1 MPVAATSRIKK
12 PAAPAKA
19 KLKALPK
26 VLPKVMPKLEPVRD
40 AERTRRAILDAAE
53 IEFAG
58 KGLAG
63 ARVDIIAEESCANKR
78 MLYYYFGSKDDLY
91 VAVLERAYGAMRER
105 ERELNFTNLEPLEAI
120 KTLIEFKFDYYVENP
135 RIIPLLAAEN
145 MNGGKYLKRSRRL
158 RDMHL
163 SLIDMIRKVLV
174 AGERQGTVR
183 PGVDPFQL
191 YVSFSALSYFYF
203 SNAATLS
210 AAFGRDLMSAA
221 ERKARRAHAVEVIT
235 SYVKAR

>member
-1 MPVAATSRIKK
+1 MK
-12 PAAPAKA
+12 AKA
-19 KLKALPK
+19 
-26 VLPKVMPKLEPVRD
+26 KLEPVRD
-40 AERTRRAILDAAE
+40 AERTKRALLDAAE
-53 IEFAG
+53 VEFAA

-63 ARVDIIAEESCANKR
+63 ARVDVIAEEASANKR
-78 MLYYYFGSKDDLY
+78 MLYYYFGSKQALY
-91 VAVLERAYGAMRER
+91 MAVLERAYGAMRER
-105 ERELNFTNLEPLEAI
+105 ERELNFTNLEPLDAI
-120 KTLIEFKFDYYVENP
+120 RTLVEFKFDYYVAHP

-163 SLIDMIRKVLV
+163 SLIDMIRKVL
-174 AGERQGTVR
+174 ALGERQDVIK
-183 PGVDPFQL
+183 PGIDPFQL

-210 AAFGRDLMSAA
+210 TAFGRELMSEA
-221 ERKARRAHAVEVIT
+221 ERKARRTHAVEVII

>member
-1 MPVAATSRIKK
+1 MPVAATSKIRK
-12 PAAPAKA
+12 PATPAKA
-19 KLKALPK
+19 KGKPNAK
-26 VLPKVMPKLEPVRD
+26 TEPVRD
-40 AERTRRAILDAAE
+40 AERTQRAILDAAE
-53 IEFAG
+53 VEFAD

-63 ARVDIIAEESCANKR
+63 ARVDVIAEESCANKR

-105 ERELNFTNLEPLEAI
+105 EHELNFTDLAPLEAI
-120 KTLIEFKFDYYVENP
+120 RTLVEFKFDYYVENP

-163 SLIDMIRKVLV
+163 SLIGMIRKVLA
-174 AGERQGTVR
+174 AGERQGVIR
-183 PGVDPFQL
+183 PEIDPFQL

-203 SNAATLS
+203 SIAATLS
-210 AAFGRDLMSAA
+210 TAFGRQLMSEA

-235 SYVKAR
+235 SYVKA

>member
-1 MPVAATSRIKK
+1 MPLAATSKIKK
-12 PAAPAKA
+12 PALSKAKA
-19 KLKALPK
+19 N
-26 VLPKVMPKLEPVRD
+26 LEPIRD

-53 IEFAG
+53 TEFAD

-63 ARVDIIAEESCANKR
+63 ARVDDIAEESCANKR
-78 MLYYYFGSKDDLY
+78 MLYYYFGSKEDLY
-91 VAVLERAYGAMRER
+91 MAVLERAYGAMRER
-105 ERELNFTNLEPLEAI
+105 ERELNFTNLEPLDAI
-120 KTLIEFKFDYYVENP
+120 RTLVEFKFDYYVAHP

-163 SLIDMIRKVLV
+163 SLIDMIRKVL
-174 AGERQGTVR
+174 ALGERQGVIK
-183 PGVDPFQL
+183 PGIDPFQL

-210 AAFGRDLMSAA
+210 TAFGRELMSEA
-221 ERKARRAHAVEVIT
+221 ERKARRAHAVDVIV
-235 SYVKAR
+235 SYVKAQ

>member
-1 MPVAATSRIKK
+1 MK
-12 PAAPAKA
+12 AKA
-19 KLKALPK
+19 
-26 VLPKVMPKLEPVRD
+26 KLEPVRD
-40 AERTRRAILDAAE
+40 AERTKRALLDAAE
-53 IEFAG
+53 VEFAA

-63 ARVDIIAEESCANKR
+63 ARVDVIAEEASANKR
-78 MLYYYFGSKDDLY
+78 MLYYYFGSKEALY
-91 VAVLERAYGAMRER
+91 MAVLERAYGAMRER
-105 ERELNFTNLEPLEAI
+105 ERELNFTNLEPLDAI
-120 KTLIEFKFDYYVENP
+120 RTLVEFKFDYYVAHP

-163 SLIDMIRKVLV
+163 SLIDMIRKVL
-174 AGERQGTVR
+174 ALGERQDVIK
-183 PGVDPFQL
+183 PGIDPFQL

-210 AAFGRDLMSAA
+210 TAFGRELMSEA
-221 ERKARRAHAVEVIT
+221 ERKARRTHAVEVII

>member
-1 MPVAATSRIKK
+1 MSVTATSKIKK
-12 PAAPAKA
+12 QAAPRTKA
-19 KLKALPK
+19 T
-26 VLPKVMPKLEPVRD
+26 LEPIRD
-40 AERTRRAILDAAE
+40 AERTKRAILDAAE
-53 IEFAG
+53 IEFAD

-63 ARVDIIAEESCANKR
+63 ARVDVIAEESCANKR

-105 ERELNFTNLEPLEAI
+105 ERELNFTDLEPLDAI
-120 KTLIEFKFDYYVENP
+120 RTLVEFKFDYYVENP

-163 SLIDMIRKVLV
+163 SLIDMIRKVLA
-174 AGERQGTVR
+174 AGERRGTIK
-183 PGVDPFQL
+183 PGIDPFQL

-210 AAFGRDLMSAA
+210 TAFGRELMSEA
-221 ERKARRAHAVEVIT
+221 ERKTRRAHAVDVII
-235 SYVKAR
+235 SYVKAE

>member
-1 MPVAATSRIKK
+1 MPVAATSKIKK
-12 PAAPAKA
+12 AAAPAKA
-19 KLKALPK
+19 
-26 VLPKVMPKLEPVRD
+26 KLEPVRD

-53 IEFAG
+53 IEFAD

-63 ARVDIIAEESCANKR
+63 ARVDVIAEQSCANKR

-105 ERELNFTNLEPLEAI
+105 ERELNFTHLEPLDAI
-120 KTLIEFKFDYYVENP
+120 KTLVEFKFDYYAENP

-145 MNGGKYLKRSRRL
+145 MSGGKYLKRSRRL
-158 RDMHL
+158 REMHL
-163 SLIDMIRKVLV
+163 SLMDMIRNVLA
-174 AGERQGTVR
+174 AGERQGVIR
-183 PGVDPFQL
+183 PGIDPFQL

-210 AAFGRDLMSAA
+210 AAFARQLMSAA
-221 ERKARRAHAVEVIT
+221 ERQARRAHVVNVIT
-235 SYVKAR
+235 SYVKAQ